1 MSLPHFTFLN
11 KYKNRIRMKKI
22 RTIFNVNKHNRP
34 EEKPKG

>member
-1 MSLPHFTFLN
+1 MSLPNFAFLN
-11 KYKNRIRMKKI
+11 KNRIRMKKI